1 MLVKQYQ
8 PALRRTTLRLMDI
21 LSAEAEFITQTAEA
35 WFRKK
40 SRAPFEPLP
49 AAIQRR
55 CLQLGLFKLGL
66 DVDFDLVER
75 LRAAADQP
83 VAVNPQTSVCRDAA
97 GQVRLRP
104 TAPIAFNPRRL
115 TVDLTRKSGMVVFG
129 RLKIS
134 WEIQGRGQGLLSASE
149 RTAGTEYFDADK
161 VGPSIVLRHWR
172 RGDRY
177 QPIGMT
183 SSVKLQDLFCN
194 QKVPR
199 AERHWRVIAA
209 TTRGELVWVQGL
221 RIAELFKLDKGT
233 VRRLKWDWQITQ

>member
-1 MLVKQYQ
+1 M
-8 PALRRTTLRLMDI
+8 RI
-21 LSAEAEFITQTAEA
+21 LSAEAEFITQTAAA
-35 WFRKK
+35 WFGKK
-40 SRAPFEPLP
+40 RRPPFDRLP

-55 CLQLGLFKLGL
+55 GLQLGLFKLGL
-66 DVDFDLVER
+66 DIDFELVER

-83 VAVNPQTSVCRDAA
+83 VAVSPQTSVCRDAA

-115 TVDLTRKSGMVVFG
+115 TVDLTRQSGLVVFG

-134 WEIQGRGQGLLSASE
+134 WEIQRRVQSSLPARE

-161 VGPSIVLRHWR
+161 VGPAIVLRHWR

-177 QPIGMT
+177 QPISMT
-183 SSVKLQDLFCN
+183 SGVKLPDPCCN

-199 AERHWRVIAA
+199 AERQSRAC
-209 TTRGELVWVQGL
+209 
-221 RIAELFKLDKGT
+221 
-233 VRRLKWDWQITQ
+233 

>member
-1 MLVKQYQ
+1 M
-8 PALRRTTLRLMDI
+8 AI
-21 LSAEAEFITQTAEA
+21 LQVELKFTHGTAEA
-35 WFRKK
+35 CFGKK
-40 SRAPFEPLP
+40 RRTPFERLP
-49 AAIQRR
+49 VAIQRR

-83 VAVNPQTSVCRDAA
+83 VAVSPQTSVCRDAA

-115 TVDLTRKSGMVVFG
+115 TVDLTRKTGKVVFG
-129 RLKIS
+129 RLKLS
-134 WEIQGRGQGLLSASE
+134 WEIQVRGQGLLPAKA
-149 RTAGTEYFDADK
+149 RTEGTEYFDADK

-172 RGDRY
+172 RGGRD
-177 QPIGMT
+177 QPLGLT

-221 RIAELFKLDKGT
+221 RIADLFKLDKGT
-233 VRRLKWDWQITQ
+233 IRRLKWDWQITE